1 MLKLD
6 DLLEMWKKDSQI
18 DEMNLDGA
26 SIQSAKLHSKYL
38 EVLAVTKLQVKK
50 KEMDFKVL
58 LKDKWLWYENK
69 MSKQEQDERGWEYDP
84 YDGLSI
90 KTKHDKEYYYEAD
103 KDIQSAQAVIDYLK
117 IIIDTLEEIINN
129 IRWRHVTIKNAID
142 WRRFTSGG

>member
-38 EVLAVTKLQVKK
+38 EILAVTKLQLKK

-58 LKDKWLWYENK
+58 LKDKWLWYNGK
-69 MSKQEQDERGWEYDP
+69 MTKKEQDERGWGYDP
-84 YDGLSI
+84 LNGLKLLKSDMEHFYDSDP
-90 KTKHDKEYYYEAD
+90 H
-103 KDIQSAQAVIDYLK
+103 IQTAQAQIDYFK
-117 IIIDTLEEIINN
+117 TIIDTLEEIMNN
-129 IRWRHVTIKNAID
+129 IRWRHSNIKNAID